1 MQPIAELRD
10 EQTYAIIGAAMAVHT
25 ELGYGFLEAV
35 YQEALA
41 REFDYRKIENRREV
55 SLPILYRG
63 QVLTASYRADF
74 VCFSSLLVELKALQ
88 RLSSTE
94 EAQVINYF
102 EGVAPQ
108 EGLTD
113 QFWGQELGV

>member
-1 MQPIAELRD
+1 
-10 EQTYAIIGAAMAVHT
+10 MAVHA
-25 ELGYGFLEAV
+25 ELGYGFLESV

-41 REFDYRKIENRREV
+41 REVDYRKIENRREV

-74 VCFSSLLVELKALQ
+74 VCFSYLVVELKALQ

-94 EAQVINYF
+94 EAQVINYLRASRLKKALLINF
-102 EGVAPQ
+102 GARNLEYKRLVS
-108 EGLTD
+108 
-113 QFWGQELGV
+113 